1 MKAYKQIPIDK
12 DAILQEPAV
21 SYATGSFYQL
31 SVQNIS
37 KNYIKQVLILSR
49 LPVSELIN
57 IIPVSID
64 TYKRKSNF
72 NPSVTEKVL
81 EIEEVYRKGIEA
93 FGDSFHQWMITENI
107 ALGSVAPK
115 TLLKNSFGIRLLLD
129 EIGRLE
135 YGVLA

>member
-1 MKAYKQIPIDK
+1 MKEYKQIPIDK
-12 DAILQEPAV
+12 DAILQEPAGN
-21 SYATGSFYQL
+21 YATGSFYQL
-31 SVQNIS
+31 SAQNIS
-37 KNYIKQVLILSR
+37 KNYIKQVLLLSR
-49 LPVSELIN
+49 LTVLELIN

-115 TLLKNSFGIRLLLD
+115 ALLKNSFGTRLLLD

>member
-1 MKAYKQIPIDK
+1 MKEYKQAPIDE
-12 DAILQEPAV
+12 DTILQEPAV

-37 KNYIKQVLILSR
+37 KNYIKQVLILSQ
-49 LPVSELIN
+49 LTVLELIS

-64 TYKRKSNF
+64 TYKRKSAF
-72 NPSVTEKVL
+72 NPNVTEKIL

-93 FGDSFHQWMITENI
+93 FGGSFHQWMITENI
-107 ALGSVAPK
+107 ALGSVTPK